1 MVRYL
6 ATAFIVLGMILSQGF
21 AAPSDS
27 MIAGST
33 KLSNGLTMY
42 FRLYVPRSYTPT
54 KKYPIVVTLHGV
66 GEKGTDNKIQV
77 DHESIVRQWMMDSVQ
92 KKYAPFILCPQCPNS
107 GSLMWS
113 SNAADGSAGVPDSG
127 VVKVLDSLKAVY
139 SLDTTRFYIA
149 GLSMGGSGT
158 WALVKSFPQKFAAA
172 VPCAGSMG
180 LSSTVASL
188 TPFASTILR
197 TPYWSHHGINDAS
210 VAIVNDYKID
220 TVVRNTGS
228 KVVYYTADSMMLHP
242 TGITNDS
249 LRKTVE
255 AGALRLFSQV
265 TNGTHTQGWMIA
277 WYNPYLVPWVFS
289 KSKVNGQTVV
299 TWPAP
304 GPASTTAVSA
314 EHRVVSASCEKLH
327 IANGVIRWTGGF
339 GESVQLDV
347 YSAGGRL
354 VVSHKNLSAT
364 SPVSCASLPDG
375 AYIAVVTEK
384 NRVLDREYYRFMN
397 VR

>member
-1 MVRYL
+1 
-6 ATAFIVLGMILSQGF
+6 
-21 AAPSDS
+21 
-27 MIAGST
+27 
-33 KLSNGLTMY
+33 
-42 FRLYVPRSYTPT
+42 
-54 KKYPIVVTLHGV
+54 
-66 GEKGTDNKIQV
+66 
-77 DHESIVRQWMMDSVQ
+77 
-92 KKYAPFILCPQCPNS
+92 
-107 GSLMWS
+107 MWS

-127 VVKVLDSLKAVY
+127 VVKVLDSLKKVY
-139 SLDTTRFYIA
+139 SLDTTRFYVA

-228 KVVYYTADSMMLHP
+228 KVVYYTSDSMMLHP

-255 AGALRLFSQV
+255 TGALRLFSQV
-265 TNGTHTQGWMIA
+265 TNGTHSQGWMIA

-304 GPASTTAVSA
+304 GPASTTAVPS
-314 EHRVVSASCEKLH
+314 ERRGVFVSYEKLH
-327 IANGVIRWTGGF
+327 IANGVIRLNGGI
-339 GESVQLDV
+339 GISVQLDV

-354 VVSHKNLSAT
+354 VISRKNFCAA
-364 SPVSCASLPDG
+364 SPVSFASLPDG

-384 NRVLDREYYRFMN
+384 NRSLHSECYPFMN